1 MAFGLQDGGFVLKR
15 LVDVRDSLVSRIEG
29 YLGGPI
35 DTSGNSPLG
44 MLVGITSQGMA
55 VVWSELS
62 KVSDNMDPATASGDN
77 LIDWGRRM
85 NMYPKPAQPFATAE
99 VQVKVDSGSITLA
112 DGTEITIDGVAF
124 KLDGAITVNNTSYQP
139 AGVWIA
145 QEAGRI
151 ELGTD
156 SGNING
162 VDWQFAGGVGGR
174 NAESEDEFRIRVV
187 ERESDTGCATDVAM
201 AQALTNMPF
210 LIDAIVVSNRTMG
223 TVDGMPPKSFEAI
236 IAPVGALTSAQEML
250 VLDTLFETQPAGIES
265 HAQGAHISHAYAGSI
280 PVTVQATIATETAV
294 DVLVE
299 VDGTYNTQAVN
310 DGVTSAFGVKRIG
323 ETVYASSLY
332 CGVQGLATVVNI
344 EVNGSNL
351 VQGSSRV
358 RYTLGNIT
366 VQHV

>member
-35 DTSGNSPLG
+35 DASGDSPLG
-44 MLVGITSQGMA
+44 MLVGITAQGMA

-62 KVSDNMDPATASGDN
+62 KVSDNMDPSSASGDN

-85 NMYPKPAQPFATAE
+85 GMSPKQAQPFATAE
-99 VQVKVDSGSITLA
+99 IQLKVDSGSITLA

-124 KLDGAITVNNTSYQP
+124 RLDGAVTVDNTSFQP

-145 QEAGRI
+145 QDDGRI
-151 ELGTD
+151 ELG
-156 SGNING
+156 SGSGSVQG
-162 VDWQFAGGVGGR
+162 VDWQFAGGTGGR
-174 NAESEDEFRIRVV
+174 NAESEDEFRVRVI

-201 AQALTNMPF
+201 TQALTNMPF
-210 LIDAIVVSNRTMG
+210 LIDAIVVSNRTMNV
-223 TVDGMPPKSFEAI
+223 VDGRPPKSFEAVV
-236 IAPVGALTSAQEML
+236 APVGALTSAQERL
-250 VLDTLFETQPAGIES
+250 VLDTPFKMQPAGIES
-265 HAQGAHISHAYAGSI
+265 HAQGSLISHTYAGSI

-299 VDGTYNTQAVN
+299 VDGAFNTQAIN
-310 DGVTSAFGVKRIG
+310 DGITSAFGIKRIG
-323 ETVYASSLY
+323 ETVYAASLY
-332 CGVQGLATVVNI
+332 CGVQSLATVVNI

-358 RYTLGNIT
+358 RYTLGDIT
-366 VQHV
+366 VQNV

>member
-1 MAFGLQDGGFVLKR
+1 
-15 LVDVRDSLVSRIEG
+15 RIEG

-35 DTSGNSPLG
+35 DVSGNSPLG

-62 KVSDNMDPATASGDN
+62 RVSDNMDPSSASGDN
-77 LIDWGRRM
+77 LVDWGRRM
-85 NMYPKPAQPFATAE
+85 NMHPKPAQPFATAE
-99 VQVKVDSGSITLA
+99 VQLKVDSGSVTLA
-112 DGTEITIDGVAF
+112 DGTEITIDGVVF
-124 KLDGAITVNNTSYQP
+124 ELIGAVTVDNTSFQD

-145 QEAGRI
+145 QDAGRI
-151 ELGTD
+151 ELGAD
-156 SGNING
+156 SGNVNG
-162 VDWQFAGGVGGR
+162 VEWQFAGGTGGR
-174 NAESEDEFRIRVV
+174 NAESEAEFRVRVV

-201 AQALTNMPF
+201 TQALSSMPF
-210 LIDAIVVSNRTMG
+210 LIDAVVVSNRTMSV
-223 TVDGMPPKSFEAI
+223 VDGRPPKSFEAI

-250 VLDTLFETQPAGIES
+250 VLNTLFEMQPAGIES
-265 HAQGAHISHAYAGSI
+265 HAQGTHISHAYAGSI

-299 VDGTYNTQAVN
+299 VDGAYSTQAIE
-310 DGVTSAFGVKRIG
+310 DGITSAFGIRRIG

-366 VQHV
+366 VQNV